1 MGGSADAVRWIVY
14 ALIQAEESGLT
25 QANIDAA
32 VARARANPSL
42 ADLRRLLGVE
52 GDLGRQLG
60 LAPDFVV
67 KVVKAVGNYGEM
79 FERNV
84 GAASLLRIERGANR
98 PWSQGGLLT
107 SPPFR

>member
-1 MGGSADAVRWIVY
+1 
-14 ALIQAEESGLT
+14 
-25 QANIDAA
+25 
-32 VARARANPSL
+32 
-42 ADLRRLLGVE
+42 LRPH

-60 LAPDFVV
+60 LAPDFLV

-84 GAASLLRIERGANR
+84 GAAERGANR